1 MADKKNVYQKLQEAR
16 TRFSNTELKKTGK
29 NDYAGFMYFQLQDFV
44 PTINRIFSD
53 VGLIGIF
60 NYDPD
65 GTEPLATMTVCD
77 VDNPDDE
84 IVFKRPA
91 VEAKTSNNPI
101 QNAGATDT
109 YLRRYMWLMAMDIVE
124 NDMTDAVAGRPDK
137 PEAEKKEPKPE
148 PKSAKPKGAP
158 LATKDQIEL
167 IKKAY
172 PEKQWKGIAAYFKKS
187 SLEELSTVEANTI
200 IKKIGAKNARN

>member
-65 GTEPLATMTVCD
+65 GSEPLATMTVCD

-124 NDMTDAVAGRPDK
+124 NDMTDAVAGRPEK
-137 PEAEKKEPKPE
+137 PESEKKAKPE
-148 PKSAKPKGAP
+148 PKPAGAP
-158 LATKDQIEL
+158 PITKEQIEI
-167 IKKAY
+167 IKNSY
-172 PEKQWKGIAAYFKKS
+172 PESAWQGIAGYFKKNS
-187 SLEELSTVEANTI
+187 IEELTTVEAMTI
-200 IKKIGAKNARN
+200 IKKIEKRKKNAGN